1 MLRFFRRTNEQG
13 LTAYQRL
20 PGRLAY
26 ARVDRRAAVPKLLA
40 AGVVAVEGDNW
51 GDALA
56 KLKSRGPI
64 SLVLRPADYKL
75 RLLDAPNVPADE
87 LKSAVR
93 WQIQDMIDFHA
104 NDGTVD
110 VLQVPHPEHLSH
122 VRQIFAVAAKNTLL
136 AEETAIASNAGLDLG
151 IIDIVETAQRNLAAR
166 VEARG
171 RALAVFSSTES
182 GGLLTLTLDGELCM
196 VRTLGVSQ
204 ALLDS
209 AGVDDVLERLTLE
222 IQRTLDHFDRQ
233 FGGIPVDRLLL
244 LPMEQATRLR
254 DGLAGNLALPVEVL
268 KLADALDLSAFADAD
283 AVPPA
288 CMHAIG
294 AALRIEET
302 KP

>member
-1 MLRFFRRTNEQG
+1 MLRLFRRTNEQG

-40 AGVVAVEGDNW
+40 VGVLAVEGDNW

-56 KLKSRGPI
+56 KLKHRGPI

-104 NDGTVD
+104 NDGTMD

-122 VRQIFAVAAKNTLL
+122 VRQIFGVAAKNTLL
-136 AEETAIASNAGLDLG
+136 AEETAIAANAGLDLG
-151 IIDIVETAQRNLAAR
+151 IIDIIETAQRNLAAR
-166 VEARG
+166 VETRG
-171 RALAVFSSTES
+171 RALAMFSVTEA

-244 LPMEQATRLR
+244 LPMEHAARLR

-283 AVPPA
+283 AIPPV

-302 KP
+302 KA